1 MDRVINLI
9 ETGWVPDSLIRTGIR
24 QLLRKRLSEERVIFN
39 KKDYINSFV
48 DSLSSRP
55 IAVDTS

>member
-39 KKDYINSFV
+39 KKDYINSFCLLYTSEAA
-48 DSLSSRP
+48 D
-55 IAVDTS
+55 DTP